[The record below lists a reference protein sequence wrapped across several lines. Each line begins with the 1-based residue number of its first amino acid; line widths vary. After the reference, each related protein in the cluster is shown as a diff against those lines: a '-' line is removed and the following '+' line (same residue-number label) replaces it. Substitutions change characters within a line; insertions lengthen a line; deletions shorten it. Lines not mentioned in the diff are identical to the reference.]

1 MHTHKQHCVSCHPR
15 YGLFSYLQVYTT
27 DDPLLKYRNLSVLTA
42 LNGEPGWVCLLCCNS
57 DGMFLSPKPHAYI
70 PICRRSYYPY
80 SVATNLISYPI
91 VLFSAIVLHWVTF
104 NDHTGSHRSRQV
116 SRNEESQ
123 GAPHRGPGSPSPLN
137 AANISAVP
145 PAHVPQTCQCG
156 SSVPESQED
165 SQGTKEDTTD
175 RCLPLYHH
183 YGLLRRERSLEMYEP
198 QVLPPCPSF
207 SFLFTFQSIQS
218 FCKIVTNAPVRRR
231 IR

>member
-1 MHTHKQHCVSCHPR
+1 MENQDGFVFYAVTAMVCFFLLNPMHR
-15 YGLFSYLQVYTT
+15 
-27 DDPLLKYRNLSVLTA
+27 
-42 LNGEPGWVCLLCCNS
+42 
-57 DGMFLSPKPHAYI
+57 YI
-70 PICRRSYYPY
+70 PICRRSCYPY
-80 SVATNLISYPI
+80 SVATNLMSYPI

-198 QVLPPCPSF
+198 QVLPPCPN
-207 SFLFTFQSIQS
+207 FLLLPIHLSAYSIVLQDCNKCTS
-218 FCKIVTNAPVRRR
+218 PQKNPMISNTEACPC
-231 IR
+231 